1 MIIRMKVQSL
11 TGRESELRV
20 LFDLI
25 EAAPKQGGAL
35 VVRGE
40 PGVGK
45 SALLKEASA
54 YASEQKF
61 RLLDTTGV
69 QSEARIAFAGLHQV
83 LHPILEGLD
92 RLPAP
97 QRGALRS
104 AFGMDEGSAPDIFLV
119 ALAALEL
126 LSEAAAKTPI
136 AVIVEDAH
144 WLDRPT
150 VDALTFVARRVHEEP
165 ILLLFAVREGFESR
179 LAHAGLSQMMLTG
192 LDEHEAAELLD
203 LSAPEIPSKVR
214 GRILKEAE
222 GNPLAL
228 VELPLALGSLDEE
241 EILTS
246 PPIPITERLE
256 HAFSARTSDLSI
268 DSRALLLVAA
278 VNDGDSVQE
287 VLSAASIMRGASV
300 SLDALASAVAAR
312 LVDFDGTSL
321 RFHHPLVRSAIYQSA
336 SIPQRQ
342 AAHAALADVLV
353 DQPERR
359 VWQRASSILGTDEE
373 VAAELEDAARRA
385 ELRGATT
392 VALVAL
398 ERAASLTGDATARGG
413 RLLRAAELAIDLGK
427 LELVV
432 RLLRQVESIELSK
445 KDLARRAWIRE
456 MADPGLPGD
465 IGNMRSLVDAAER
478 MSAEGETDL
487 ALKLLW
493 AAASSGYWAGRGHET
508 WREIVDAAEKIP
520 VPRDHPWLISV
531 FAYAAPLER
540 GELVFE
546 RLSYSVLDR
555 NADPTALG
563 LLGNAAATVGAFDLS
578 EPFVTASAA
587 RLREQGKL
595 AILAQVLVLLAWCE
609 LHLGRWDA
617 ATADAEEAVRL
628 ALETSQPIWAA
639 GARAGQSML
648 AGLRGNEAEAEELAL
663 EAEAVALPIGARAV
677 LSVVQLARGLT
688 ALAAGRHS
696 DAFAQLQRLF
706 DPADPSHHPMESCW
720 AIGNLVEAAVQS
732 GHTEEARSI
741 VGELEPLAARTPS
754 PWFHVAMRHA
764 RALLADDDQ
773 AEARFQDGLD
783 ADLSRWPLDRARLL
797 LAYGQWLRRQRRIAE
812 SRAPLRAARD
822 AFDALGVVAW
832 AERARQELRASGE
845 TSRERTPVAWDRL
858 TPQELQIARM
868 ASGGLS
874 NREIAQQLYLSHR
887 TVSSHLYRIFPK
899 LGVSSRS
906 QLAAALRGH

>member
-1 MIIRMKVQSL
+1 MELQPL
-11 TGRESELRV
+11 TGRESELGV

-25 EAAPKQGGAL
+25 DSAPKQGGAL

-45 SALLKEASA
+45 STLLKAASSH
-54 YASEQKF
+54 ASEQKY
-61 RLLDTTGV
+61 RLLETTGV

-83 LHPILEGLD
+83 LHPILEGLH
-92 RLPAP
+92 RLPHL

-126 LSEAAAKTPI
+126 LSDAAAETPI

-150 VDALTFVARRVHEEP
+150 VDALAFVARRVQEEP
-165 ILLLFAVREGFESR
+165 ILLLFAMREGFESP
-179 LAHAGLSQMMLTG
+179 LADAGLSEMRLTG
-192 LDEHEAAELLD
+192 LDGLEAAELLD
-203 LSAPEIPSKVR
+203 LSAPELPPKLR
-214 GRILKEAE
+214 GRILQEAE

-228 VELPLALGSLDEE
+228 VELPLALRSLEEE
-241 EILTS
+241 EILAS
-246 PPIPITERLE
+246 PPIPVTERLE
-256 HAFSARTSDLSI
+256 HAFAARASDLSI
-268 DSRALLLVAA
+268 DSKALLLIAA
-278 VNDGDSVQE
+278 ANDGDAIHE
-287 VLSAASIMRGASV
+287 VLSATSIMRGVSV
-300 SLDALASAVAAR
+300 SLDALTSAVSAR
-312 LVDFDGTSL
+312 LVDFDKGSL
-321 RFHHPLVRSAIYQSA
+321 KFHHPLVRSAIYQSA

-342 AAHAALADVLV
+342 TAHAALADVLV

-373 VAAELEDAARRA
+373 VASELEDAARRA
-385 ELRGATT
+385 ERRGATT
-392 VALVAL
+392 VAVAAL
-398 ERAASLTGDATARGG
+398 ERAASLTADATVRGG
-413 RLLRAAELAIDLGK
+413 RLLRAAELGIDLGR
-427 LELVV
+427 LELVI
-432 RLLRQVESIELSK
+432 RLLRQVESIELSS

-456 MADPGLPGD
+456 MSDPGLPGD
-465 IGNMRSLVDAAER
+465 IGNLRSLVDAAER
-478 MSAEGETDL
+478 MSAEGESDL

-493 AAASSGYWAGRGHET
+493 AAASSGFWAGRGHET
-508 WREIVDAAEKIP
+508 WKEIVDSAERVP
-520 VPRDHPWLISV
+520 VPGDHPWLISV
-531 FAYAAPLER
+531 NAYAAPIER
-540 GELVFE
+540 GGLVID
-546 RLSYSVLDR
+546 RVSQSILDR

-578 EPFVTASAA
+578 EPFVSASAA
-587 RLREQGKL
+587 RLRDQGKL
-595 AILAQVLVLLAWCE
+595 SILAQVLVLLAWCE

-648 AGLRGNEAEAEELAL
+648 AGLRGNQAEAETLAL
-663 EAEAVALPIGARAV
+663 KAEAVALPIGARAV

-696 DAFAQLQRLF
+696 DAFAHLQRLF

-720 AIGNLVEAAVQS
+720 AIGNLAEAAVQS
-732 GHTEEARSI
+732 GHAQEARAM
-741 VGELEPLAARTPS
+741 VNGLEPMAAVTPS

-773 AEARFQDGLD
+773 AEARFQEGLD
-783 ADLSRWPLDRARLL
+783 ADLRRWPLDRARLL
-797 LAYGQWLRRQRRIAE
+797 LAYGQWLRRRRRIAE
-812 SRAPLRAARD
+812 SRTPLRAARD
-822 AFDALGVVAW
+822 AFDALGVVGW

-906 QLAAALRGH
+906 QLAAALRGAVP